1 MHFRAGIGI
10 LLLAISPINT
20 VQACD
25 VCGCSVSS
33 QSLGLLPQFSKHFVG
48 VQYLYATSQSSHP
61 SLFEGKP
68 NEESSQVY
76 QYTQL
81 WGRFQINKRFQLF
94 AFVPYVHNSNTELG
108 NKTISSGIGDASAM
122 VNYSFLIAEKANRK
136 SMLLGGIGI
145 KMPTGAFN
153 SGSNAQRNGLP
164 NTQTGTGSWDA
175 VSNINYTQKG
185 KKWGF
190 NIDASYT
197 LTTANKWQYKFG
209 NRANLAAVAFYWLE
223 YKQLKIVPQTGIR
236 AEHALH
242 DYDHYGKKWLNEK
255 TGGVMTFATLGTQL
269 FFKNF
274 GAKATVSVPAYQQ
287 YAAGYVRSNSRFE
300 GGIFIL
306 F

>member
-10 LLLAISPINT
+10 LLLALSPINT

-48 VQYLYATSQSSHP
+48 LQYLYASSQSSHP

-94 AFVPYVHNSNTELG
+94 GFVPYVHNSNSEQG
-108 NKTISSGIGDASAM
+108 ENTIISGIGDASAM
-122 VNYSFLIAEKANRK
+122 VNYSFPLAEKGHKKR
-136 SMLLGGIGI
+136 MLLGGIGL
-145 KMPTGAFN
+145 KMPTGEFN
-153 SGSNAQRNGLP
+153 NSANAQRNGLP
-164 NTQTGTGSWDA
+164 NTQTGTGSWDIVA
-175 VSNINYTQKG
+175 SINFTHKG
-185 KKWGF
+185 EKWGY
-190 NIDASYT
+190 NMDASYI
-197 LTTANKWQYKFG
+197 LTTANKWHYKFG
-209 NRANLAAVAFYWLE
+209 NRTNLAAVAFYWLE
-223 YKQLKIVPQTGIR
+223 YKQFKIVPQMGIR

-255 TGGVMTFATLGTQL
+255 TGGVMTFATLGTQF

-274 GAKATVSVPAYQQ
+274 GAKATISVPAYQQ
-287 YAAGYVRSNSRFE
+287 YAAGNVRSNSRFE

>member
-1 MHFRAGIGI
+1 MHLSARVGI
-10 LLLAISPINT
+10 LLMAISSINT

-61 SLFEGKP
+61 SLFNGKP

-94 AFVPYVHNSNTELG
+94 AFVPYVHNSNAELA
-108 NKTISSGIGDASAM
+108 NNTISSGIGDASAM
-122 VNYSFLIAEKANRK
+122 INYSFPLAEKANKKR
-136 SMLLGGIGI
+136 MLLGGIGL

-153 SGSNAQRNGLP
+153 SSTNTERNGLP
-164 NTQTGTGSWDA
+164 NTQTGTGSWDIL
-175 VSNINYTQKG
+175 SNINFTQKG
-185 KKWGF
+185 KKWGY
-190 NIDASYT
+190 NIDASFI
-197 LTTANKWQYKFG
+197 LTTANKWEYKFG
-209 NRANLAAVAFYWLE
+209 NRLNISAVTFYWLE
-223 YKQLKIVPQTGIR
+223 YKQLKIVPQSGIR
-236 AEHALH
+236 SEYALH
-242 DYDHYGKKWLNEK
+242 DYDNYNKKWLNEK
-255 TGGVMTFATLGTQL
+255 TGGIMTFATLGAQ
-269 FFKNF
+269 FFCKNW
-274 GAKATVSVPAYQQ
+274 GCKAVISIPGYQQ
-287 YAAGYVRSNSRFE
+287 YAAGYVRSGSRFE